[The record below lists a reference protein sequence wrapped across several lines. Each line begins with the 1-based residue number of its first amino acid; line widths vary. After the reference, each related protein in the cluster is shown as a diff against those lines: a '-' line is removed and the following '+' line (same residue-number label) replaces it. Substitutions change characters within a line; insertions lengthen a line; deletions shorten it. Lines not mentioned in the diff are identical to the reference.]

1 MIVRSN
7 KRANFTVV
15 VRDNNVE
22 KAIKK
27 MKTKAVKLGVLK
39 TYRERSRY
47 EKPSDKKVRIM
58 KSNIINSKKKKR
70 IREKDL

>member
-1 MIVRSN
+1 M
-7 KRANFTVV
+7 ANFTVV
-15 VRDNNVE
+15 VRDNNIE

-39 TYRERSRY
+39 AYRERCRY
-47 EKPSDKKVRIM
+47 EKPSDRRVRIM
-58 KSNIINSKKKKR
+58 KANIINSKKKKR

>member
-7 KRANFTVV
+7 KRANFTVI

-47 EKPSDKKVRIM
+47 EKPSDKRVRIM

-70 IREKDL
+70 IREKDI

>member
-1 MIVRSN
+1 M
-7 KRANFTVV
+7 ANFTVV
-15 VRDNNVE
+15 VRDNNIE

>member
-1 MIVRSN
+1 M
-7 KRANFTVV
+7 ANFTVV
-15 VRDNNVE
+15 VRDNNIE

-39 TYRERSRY
+39 TYRERCRY
-47 EKPSDKKVRIM
+47 EKASDKKVRIM

-70 IREKDL
+70 IREKDI

>member
-7 KRANFTVV
+7 KRANFTVI

-39 TYRERSRY
+39 ALRERSRY
-47 EKPSDKKVRIM
+47 EKPSDKRVRLM
-58 KSNIINSKKKKR
+58 KANIINSKIKKR
-70 IREKDL
+70 KREKDL

>member
-39 TYRERSRY
+39 ALRERSRY
-47 EKPSDKKVRIM
+47 EKPSDKRVRLM
-58 KSNIINSKKKKR
+58 KANIINSKIKKR
-70 IREKDL
+70 KREKDL

>member
-7 KRANFTVV
+7 KRANFTVI